1 MTQHRGV
8 VVAKNGMVAASQPL
22 AVSAGLNV
30 LMAGGTFI
38 DAALATSAVLAV
50 VEPSASHLGGDAF
63 VIVYDAKT
71 GQTTAFNGS
80 GAAPARAT
88 PEHYANGIPLH
99 GLASSSVPGLV
110 DTWFALHSR
119 YGTRPVADLL
129 ASAIGYA
136 DNGFPLSYRMARVFG
151 AYAPLLRS
159 FPDTASVLLP
169 DNKAPRPGQTLR
181 QPDLAQTLRRIA
193 QDGRDAFYQGEIAQ
207 RLLAYSDTHGGLF
220 SAEDFAA
227 HQTQI
232 SDPIRSAYRG
242 YTVHGQPPVSQG
254 HILLQE
260 LNLVEGF
267 DLRGM
272 GHNSADAIHVQVEA
286 KKLAFADRAAYLG
299 DPDFVDVPMDAL
311 LSKAYADERRA
322 LINMQQAAI
331 HATAGEIHH
340 DTTYFCIVDGAGNA
354 VSFIQS
360 VFYVFG
366 SGVIVPGT
374 GVLFNNRLT
383 GFSLDPASPNVLAPG
398 KRTAHTLNAYIVT
411 REQGTGNR
419 EQEETTITNA
429 STGKT
434 NTQAQEA
441 DRTLFPVPC
450 SLAFVGGTPGADVQV
465 QSNLQVICNLIDYG
479 MNPQEAVEAPRWQH
493 GPVVTDGSGTPDELA
508 RELFSIED
516 RADPAVLADLERR
529 GHESAPLGPW
539 AHSSSYQL
547 IAVDADTGAY
557 LGGSDPRCD
566 GHAAGY

>member
-8 VVAKNGMVAASQPL
+8 VVAKNGMAAASQPL

-88 PEHYANGIPLH
+88 PEHYAAGIPLR
-99 GLASSSVPGLV
+99 GLASASVPGLV

-129 ASAIGYA
+129 APAIGYA
-136 DNGFPLSYRMARVFG
+136 ENGFPLSYRMARVFG

-159 FPDTASVLLP
+159 FPDTASALLP

-181 QPDLAQTLRRIA
+181 QPDLAWTLRQIA
-193 QDGRDAFYQGEIAQ
+193 QDGRDAFYRGEVAR

-220 SAEDFAA
+220 SAQDFAA

-232 SDPIRSAYRG
+232 SDPIRSTYRG

-267 DLRGM
+267 DLKGM

-299 DPDFVDVPMDAL
+299 DPNFVDVPIEAL
-311 LSKAYADERRA
+311 LSKSYADERRA

-331 HATAGEIHH
+331 RATAGEIHH

-411 REQGTGNR
+411 
-419 EQEETTITNA
+419 
-429 STGKT
+429 K
-434 NTQAQEA
+434 NTK
-441 DRTLFPVPC
+441 DTDVPA
-450 SLAFVGGTPGADVQV
+450 LAFVGGTPGADVQV
-465 QSNLQVICNLIDYG
+465 QSNLQVICNIIDYG
-479 MNPQEAVEAPRWQH
+479 LNPQEAIEAPRWQH
-493 GPVVTDGSGTPDELA
+493 GPVVTDGSGTPEELA

-516 RADPAVLADLERR
+516 RADDAVLADLERR
-529 GHESAPLGPW
+529 GHETAPLGPW

-547 IAVDADTGAY
+547 IAVDPDTGAY

-566 GHAAGY
+566 GQAAGY